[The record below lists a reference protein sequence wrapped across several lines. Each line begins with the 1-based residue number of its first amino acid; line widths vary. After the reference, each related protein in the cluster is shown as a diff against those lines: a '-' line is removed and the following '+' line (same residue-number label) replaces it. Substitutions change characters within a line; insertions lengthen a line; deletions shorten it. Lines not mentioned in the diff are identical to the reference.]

1 MMQLLCN
8 GVRLDL
14 PEGSSLQ
21 FTHKNPLF
29 AFDNMECERTT
40 SFSLPS
46 TPINDR
52 VLALARVPAYDGAG
66 MRARFTAQLVDGA
79 VVKNGFLYVT
89 EWNGKEYN
97 AIFLTGEMLGL
108 KAIKEAGKV
117 ADLLAG
123 SALVYQKWGAA
134 STTPTRPLF
143 WTWKY
148 TQKYGGAN
156 YVPAINLAALIQ
168 AAANAGNIP
177 VAPTSGDWY
186 MICKEPK
193 APYGQLSVSMTGGSW
208 GNWDTQADISTL
220 TLNNSPSISGILGI
234 ARSKIRYMATR
245 TPNYMYGY
253 MNQLICLDND
263 IQLTFPD
270 DLDSRWVCVS
280 FPTNCAEFP
289 EDDPDIYKPGGAELP
304 ETLGVFLGDYSF
316 RTGIGDNELIYSG
329 EPLAGRT
336 IDIPKGTPFILLY
349 PPTMFDFY
357 PQGAVGWYSM
367 YWADPI
373 MYNVPERKAVVGDK
387 IALIDNLPD
396 VTLVELMKTYAALS
410 GKVLNYD
417 AQNGQTYDDLSFAI
431 WAVKDYTK
439 WMLERKNVAR
449 SFADYA
455 QRNIVN
461 FKGDDTQLASDHITR
476 VYIITND
483 NIEAEKVLQT
493 IPMSEG
499 SVNVPSTLLY
509 LRNTAEDLAPK
520 EFVLGVVNID
530 GVLERVTLPQIVGL
544 QTLCT
549 ESTQYKISLS
559 LTQLEYEQI
568 MAKTLLLIDGT
579 QYAWTER
586 QWQKGVAQFTL
597 AKIG

>member
-8 GVRLDL
+8 GERLDL
-14 PEGSSLQ
+14 PIGASLQ
-21 FTHKNPLF
+21 FTHANPLF
-29 AFDNMECERTT
+29 AFDSMACERTT
-40 SFSLPS
+40 SFSLPA
-46 TPINDR
+46 TPTNDR
-52 VLALARVPAYDGAG
+52 LLALSRVPAYDGAG
-66 MRARFTAQLVDGA
+66 MRARFAAQLVDGA

-134 STTPTRPLF
+134 STIPTRPFF

-177 VAPTSGDWY
+177 VAPTSGSLY

-193 APYGQLSVSMTGGSW
+193 APYGELSVSMTGGSW

-234 ARSKIRYMATR
+234 MKAKIRYMATR

-253 MNQLICLDND
+253 MNQLVCLDND

-270 DLDSRWVCVS
+270 DLDSEWVCMS

-289 EDDPDIYKPGGAELP
+289 SDDPEIYKPGGAELP

-316 RTGIGDNELIYSG
+316 RTGISDNELIYSG

-349 PPTMFDFY
+349 PPSMFDFY

-367 YWADPI
+367 YWSDPI
-373 MYNVPERKAVVGDK
+373 MYNVPERKAVLGDK

-417 AQNGQTYDDLSFAI
+417 VQNGQTYDTLNFAT

-439 WMLERKNVAR
+439 WLLERKNVAR

-455 QRNIVN
+455 QSNIVN
-461 FKGDDTQLASDHITR
+461 FKGDDTQLDSDHITR
-476 VYIITND
+476 AYNITNV

-509 LRNTAEDLAPK
+509 LRNTAEDIAPK
-520 EFVLGVVNID
+520 EFVLGVVNAD
-530 GVLERVTLPQIVGL
+530 GILERVTLPQIVGL

-549 ESTQYKISLS
+549 ASTQYKVQVRMA
-559 LTQLEYEQI
+559 LTEYNTI
-568 MAKTLLLIDGT
+568 TAKTLLMIDGMK
-579 QYAWTER
+579 YAWTER
-586 QWQKGVAQFTL
+586 QWQKDIATFTL
-597 AKIG
+597 AKI